1 MLNSQSRS
9 EATVRLQDGPLPAP
23 PATGCKAVS
32 RCVQVILEA
41 VERLEVA
48 RPRLRVYRRVR
59 TKIATHAAGGIVPNE
74 RGIRCS
80 SANLHGRTPGI
91 SHGHRWIR
99 WRKCMLSGWR
109 NEGLADDA
117 VRQWLCKVPVLEG
130 LLIQAGLT
138 WARSRT
144 LSCWRVRPGSTRST
158 DGCPRWSARRR
169 RWRRRVA
176 RQRPSQ
182 VSLIGIHS
190 DLFRTA

>member
-9 EATVRLQDGPLPAP
+9 EATVPLQDGPLPAP
-23 PATGCKAVS
+23 PATGCNAVS

-48 RPRLRVYRRVR
+48 RPHLRVYRRFR

-99 WRKCMLSGWR
+99 WCKGKLSGWR

-117 VRQWLCKVPVLEG
+117 VRQRLCKLPVLEG
-130 LLIQAGLT
+130 LLIQASLT

-144 LSCWRVRPGSTRST
+144 RSCWRATPGSTRST
-158 DGCPRWSARRR
+158 GGCPPWSARRR
-169 RWRRRVA
+169 RRCRLVTRSG
-176 RQRPSQ
+176 R
-182 VSLIGIHS
+182 
-190 DLFRTA
+190 DLLR

>member
-1 MLNSQSRS
+1 MP
-9 EATVRLQDGPLPAP
+9 AT
-23 PATGCKAVS
+23 PATGYKAVS

-48 RPRLRVYRRVR
+48 RPHLRVNRRIR
-59 TKIATHAAGGIVPNE
+59 TKIVTHAAGGMVPNE

-99 WRKCMLSGWR
+99 WRNGMLSCWR
-109 NEGLADDA
+109 NEGLADEA
-117 VRQWLCKVPVLEG
+117 VRRQLCKVPVLER

-144 LSCWRVRPGSTRST
+144 LSC
-158 DGCPRWSARRR
+158 
-169 RWRRRVA
+169 
-176 RQRPSQ
+176 
-182 VSLIGIHS
+182 
-190 DLFRTA
+190 